1 MEIYKLSLGID
12 YFKDEDYNFLKDRNQ
27 VSVHPNTK
35 AKGQSNIPQGELFLK
50 AKKGDLFYVCRSNQS
65 VEFIG
70 AFTEDDVVKN
80 FSEEYESYTKDGWA
94 IRNYKLLFDADSPR
108 SYDQSHDRWWAP
120 VNNSTFVKIPVEHH
134 SEFEDKLLKP
144 VFGKTLKDLSKR
156 ISNKINLM
164 NYFDILKY
172 KKQLILQGP
181 PGTGKTY
188 MAKKMAEE
196 LTNSRDD
203 YKIIQFHPSYTYEDF
218 VRGISAESNNG
229 EVIYETK
236 NKVFAEFAEKAS
248 KNLIDRKKKAE
259 VVSKEEAI
267 RKVIDLYTDDFVES
281 DKPHYQLSG
290 TRLVDIHDG
299 KFIYKIKKGGDH
311 KFSIS
316 IDEVTIGL
324 LNNVSDYDSVK
335 ELNISQST
343 KSKYRSF
350 INICDAIYKEYENKI
365 EGIRNNLGVGAIES
379 PERRSSVA

>member
-1 MEIYKLSLGID
+1 
-12 YFKDEDYNFLKDRNQ
+12 
-27 VSVHPNTK
+27 
-35 AKGQSNIPQGELFLK
+35 
-50 AKKGDLFYVCRSNQS
+50 
-65 VEFIG
+65 
-70 AFTEDDVVKN
+70 
-80 FSEEYESYTKDGWA
+80 
-94 IRNYKLLFDADSPR
+94 
-108 SYDQSHDRWWAP
+108 
-120 VNNSTFVKIPVEHH
+120 
-134 SEFEDKLLKP
+134 
-144 VFGKTLKDLSKR
+144 
-156 ISNKINLM
+156 
-164 NYFDILKY
+164 
-172 KKQLILQGP
+172 

-248 KNLIDRKKKAE
+248 KNLIDSKKKAE
-259 VVSKEEAI
+259 VFSKEEAI

-350 INICDAIYKEYENKI
+350 MNICDAIYKEYENKI

-379 PERRSSVA
+379 PERRNFVLIIDEINRANLPSVLGELIYGLEYRGEPVESMYALEGEREIIIPENLYIIGTMNTADRSVGHIDYAIRRRFAFEDVLPNSSVIALPEAQALFNEVEKLFKKEGTKENAEFLASDFDYKDVQLGHSYFMAKNVKELEMKLKYEIKPILREYVKDGLLLE